1 MESYE
6 PDQYMKPHGDEGI
19 LVIEEMNDEH
29 RYIGDFALECV
40 DVDENA
46 KVIDLGCGGGVNI
59 ERFLELTKNNVDG
72 LDYSDVA
79 VAQSIKRNQKAVDE
93 KRCNVICSD
102 VTDMPIEEDSYDL
115 ATAFS
120 TIFFWPDLAETFRE
134 VLRIIKPGG
143 KFMIAQGTDG
153 TNPMD
158 EEWIDTI
165 KGINVYTADELES
178 YLLEAGFKSVEI
190 FKKEAT
196 YLLVVI
202 GKK

>member
-102 VTDMPIEEDSYDL
+102 VTDIPIEDDSYDL

-120 TIFFWPDLAETFRE
+120 TIFFWPNLAETFKE
-134 VLRIIKPGG
+134 VLRIVKPGG
-143 KFMIAQGTDG
+143 EFMIAQGTDG

-190 FKKEAT
+190 FKKEGT
-196 YLLVVI
+196 YLLVVM